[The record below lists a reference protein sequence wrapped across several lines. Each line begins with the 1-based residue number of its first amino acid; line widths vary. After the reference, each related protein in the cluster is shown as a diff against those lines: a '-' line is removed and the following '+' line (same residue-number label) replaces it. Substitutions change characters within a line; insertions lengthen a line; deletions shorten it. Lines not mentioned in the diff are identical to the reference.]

1 MTTKTHTTTQLAALP
16 PPDLDALLRAR
27 GGVLVESRASTMG
40 SPRFLRAS
48 ARGEGNDEALWIES
62 RPLPQAI
69 GGPQT
74 ETAII
79 SLGGRSPGAVLLERL

>member
-1 MTTKTHTTTQLAALP
+1 MTTKTHTTMQLAVLP

-27 GGVLVESRASTMG
+27 GGVLVESRESTMG

>member
-1 MTTKTHTTTQLAALP
+1 
-16 PPDLDALLRAR
+16 
-27 GGVLVESRASTMG
+27 MG

-48 ARGEGNDEALWIES
+48 AQGEGNDEALWIES
-62 RPLPQAI
+62 RPLSQAI